1 MSYLGKSMTLIDQP
15 KQPLIGS
22 LRYFEGVLGEVRE
35 QSFPARYWQH
45 LEFNLDRC
53 EQYWQ
58 AKPETA
64 PGSARPLL
72 DEAGRLAAGRR
83 PPAHLRGD
91 SEARRDDDAPSP
103 AESAQRT
110 HLTPEKSRVHPI
122 SHPIRLRSNA
132 GRIRGGPTDYC
143 ET

>member
-1 MSYLGKSMTLIDQP
+1 MYSRTVSSFTAPTVAQKSPRAHRCRPQNRLRRCGHSSRRRRDERPGTCCARSATSQRSALWRYFVIPTKCYLMSYLGKPMTLIDQP

-53 EQYWQ
+53 KQYWQ

-72 DEAGRLAAGRR
+72 D
-83 PPAHLRGD
+83 
-91 SEARRDDDAPSP
+91 
-103 AESAQRT
+103 
-110 HLTPEKSRVHPI
+110 
-122 SHPIRLRSNA
+122 
-132 GRIRGGPTDYC
+132 
-143 ET
+143 